1 MKIRLVMNWLVLL
14 PCIAFNGVAGL
25 FIKLGTQ
32 PTFRLP
38 SIQDPMAIITNWPM
52 LLAVACYA
60 SAFLAYAAALTRLPL
75 SVVNPIVTSGTTVM
89 VAIIGFTLFREPMRA
104 TTCIGIATVIFGVL
118 LITRN

>member
-1 MKIRLVMNWLVLL
+1 MRSRFVYKTWDATHFQV
-14 PCIAFNGVAGL
+14 AFYSGPYGHNHQLANV
-25 FIKLGTQ
+25 
-32 PTFRLP
+32 
-38 SIQDPMAIITNWPM
+38 
-52 LLAVACYA
+52 LAVACYA